1 MKYNIIKEE
10 NVKSNGRNN
19 IVVYLEGFGNERFRG
34 RVEAI
39 IVKGS
44 MILLSMNKDGSY
56 SVPGGGW
63 EPMEDHGAAC
73 IREVQEE
80 VRITCNDAKYID
92 SYIYQLDEPKG
103 WVKKS
108 IPKNKQWKSYYN
120 EVFLCK
126 YSEEYKGY
134 IDPVDRDNII
144 NTAKWY
150 NINSVYN
157 MLKEEHKKAIDVY
170 RGKSLSTNE
179 SYIINEKDIYYNK
192 DKFNSGEINLCF
204 ITGHSGSGKSTMGKK
219 LEDEGVEWIQLDDL
233 QCIADRFT
241 MDNLKEYGDLIYSY
255 FNGEGKKFYVTQKY
269 LVDNKIPG
277 SEYED
282 KLYPGFVHYAMKY
295 AKSHKDKKFVLEG
308 VWFFCSG
315 EDKKAWFKPEEFKD
329 YAFYIKG
336 TSMLIS
342 KYRAAKRDAKN
353 DSDNKKEEGKAFR
366 NNFFKKNWKWYFID
380 EKRIKVF
387 RDYFKNKSINESVS
401 SSLDANYISKG
412 KKNLSSF
419 KKVHITETIINKYKK
434 EYPFLK
440 HVRCKDTDQ
449 YICDGYIWFD
459 NDKLA
464 AMVGSCL
471 YTDDKTKWIVSLE
484 IIKDYRGYGLS
495 KQILDFAT
503 KTMNCKYLS
512 VNKNNKIAKK
522 VYDDYGFKVYHES
535 DTMYYMTIDKNCTI
549 NESVEHNPKLYFI
562 STKENIKYLIPR
574 IPDNFFTRNGYE
586 DNKTPRVCFSTD
598 IGKCLMALSNKCTG
612 QKYYVYQPIGKY
624 NVISPTKKQV
634 PDVEITD
641 EKWICEKVKLSCIG
655 KILCIG
661 DKGEDGISYT
671 YGHNNEY
678 KAELYEWNWEWIEKY

>member
-144 NTAKWY
+144 NTVKWY

-315 EDKKAWFKPEEFKD
+315 EDKKPWFNPEEFKD

-342 KYRAAKRDAKN
+342 KYRAARRDAKN
-353 DSDNKKEEGKAFR
+353 DSDNKKEERKAFR
-366 NNFFKKNWKWYFID
+366 NNFFKKNWKCYFID

-387 RDYFKNKSINESVS
+387 RDYFKNKSINES
-401 SSLDANYISKG
+401 
-412 KKNLSSF
+412 
-419 KKVHITETIINKYKK
+419 
-434 EYPFLK
+434 
-440 HVRCKDTDQ
+440 
-449 YICDGYIWFD
+449 
-459 NDKLA
+459 
-464 AMVGSCL
+464 
-471 YTDDKTKWIVSLE
+471 
-484 IIKDYRGYGLS
+484 
-495 KQILDFAT
+495 
-503 KTMNCKYLS
+503 
-512 VNKNNKIAKK
+512 
-522 VYDDYGFKVYHES
+522 

-549 NESVEHNPKLYFI
+549 NESIEHNPKLYFI

-574 IPDNFFTRNGYE
+574 IPNNFFTRNGYE

-624 NVISPTKKQV
+624 SVISPTKKQV

-641 EKWICEKVKLSCIG
+641 ETWICEKVKLSCIG

-661 DKGEDGISYT
+661 DKGEDGIPYT

>member
-63 EPMEDHGAAC
+63 EPMEDHGTAC

-315 EDKKAWFKPEEFKD
+315 EDKKPWFKPEEFKD

-342 KYRAAKRDAKN
+342 KYRAAKRDAKY
-353 DSDNKKEEGKAFR
+353 DSNNKKEEKEAFR
-366 NNFFKKNWKWYFID
+366 NNFFKKNWKCYFID

-387 RDYFKNKSINESVS
+387 RDYFKNKSINES
-401 SSLDANYISKG
+401 
-412 KKNLSSF
+412 
-419 KKVHITETIINKYKK
+419 
-434 EYPFLK
+434 
-440 HVRCKDTDQ
+440 
-449 YICDGYIWFD
+449 
-459 NDKLA
+459 
-464 AMVGSCL
+464 
-471 YTDDKTKWIVSLE
+471 
-484 IIKDYRGYGLS
+484 
-495 KQILDFAT
+495 
-503 KTMNCKYLS
+503 
-512 VNKNNKIAKK
+512 
-522 VYDDYGFKVYHES
+522 
-535 DTMYYMTIDKNCTI
+535 DTMYLSIDKNCTI
-549 NESVEHNPKLYFI
+549 NESVEYNPKLYFI

-624 NVISPTKKQV
+624 SVISPTKKQV

>member
-315 EDKKAWFKPEEFKD
+315 EDKKPWFNPEEFKD

-336 TSMLIS
+336 ASMLIS

-353 DSDNKKEEGKAFR
+353 DSNNKKEEKEAFR
-366 NNFFKKNWKWYFID
+366 NNLFKKNWKCYFID
-380 EKRIKVF
+380 EKRIKIF
-387 RDYFKNKSINESVS
+387 RDYFKNKSIN
-401 SSLDANYISKG
+401 
-412 KKNLSSF
+412 
-419 KKVHITETIINKYKK
+419 
-434 EYPFLK
+434 
-440 HVRCKDTDQ
+440 
-449 YICDGYIWFD
+449 
-459 NDKLA
+459 
-464 AMVGSCL
+464 
-471 YTDDKTKWIVSLE
+471 
-484 IIKDYRGYGLS
+484 
-495 KQILDFAT
+495 
-503 KTMNCKYLS
+503 
-512 VNKNNKIAKK
+512 
-522 VYDDYGFKVYHES
+522 ES

-641 EKWICEKVKLSCIG
+641 EKWICKKVKLSCIG

>member
-92 SYIYQLDEPKG
+92 SYIYQLDEPKV

-269 LVDNKIPG
+269 LIDNKIPG

-295 AKSHKDKKFVLEG
+295 AKSHKNKKFVLEG

-315 EDKKAWFKPEEFKD
+315 EDKKPWFKPEEFKD

-336 TSMLIS
+336 TSMIIS

-353 DSDNKKEEGKAFR
+353 DSDNKKEERKAFR
-366 NNFFKKNWKWYFID
+366 NNFFKKNWKWYIID
-380 EKRIKVF
+380 EKRIKIF
-387 RDYFKNKSINESVS
+387 RDYFKNKSINES
-401 SSLDANYISKG
+401 
-412 KKNLSSF
+412 
-419 KKVHITETIINKYKK
+419 
-434 EYPFLK
+434 
-440 HVRCKDTDQ
+440 
-449 YICDGYIWFD
+449 
-459 NDKLA
+459 
-464 AMVGSCL
+464 
-471 YTDDKTKWIVSLE
+471 
-484 IIKDYRGYGLS
+484 
-495 KQILDFAT
+495 
-503 KTMNCKYLS
+503 
-512 VNKNNKIAKK
+512 
-522 VYDDYGFKVYHES
+522 
-535 DTMYYMTIDKNCTI
+535 DTMYLSIDKNCTI

-641 EKWICEKVKLSCIG
+641 EKWICEKVKLICIG

-661 DKGEDGISYT
+661 DKGEDGIPYT

>member
-315 EDKKAWFKPEEFKD
+315 EDKKPWFKPEEFKD

-342 KYRAAKRDAKN
+342 KYRAAKRDAKY
-353 DSDNKKEEGKAFR
+353 DSNNKKEERKAFR
-366 NNFFKKNWKWYFID
+366 NNFFKKNWKCYFID

-387 RDYFKNKSINESVS
+387 RDYFKNE
-401 SSLDANYISKG
+401 SKG
-412 KKNLSSF
+412 
-419 KKVHITETIINKYKK
+419 E
-434 EYPFLK
+434 PA
-440 HVRCKDTDQ
+440 Q
-449 YICDGYIWFD
+449 
-459 NDKLA
+459 
-464 AMVGSCL
+464 
-471 YTDDKTKWIVSLE
+471 
-484 IIKDYRGYGLS
+484 
-495 KQILDFAT
+495 
-503 KTMNCKYLS
+503 
-512 VNKNNKIAKK
+512 
-522 VYDDYGFKVYHES
+522 
-535 DTMYYMTIDKNCTI
+535 
-549 NESVEHNPKLYFI
+549 
-562 STKENIKYLIPR
+562 
-574 IPDNFFTRNGYE
+574 
-586 DNKTPRVCFSTD
+586 
-598 IGKCLMALSNKCTG
+598 
-612 QKYYVYQPIGKY
+612 
-624 NVISPTKKQV
+624 
-634 PDVEITD
+634 
-641 EKWICEKVKLSCIG
+641 
-655 KILCIG
+655 
-661 DKGEDGISYT
+661 
-671 YGHNNEY
+671 
-678 KAELYEWNWEWIEKY
+678 